1 MTEAREGK
9 YQFSIHRMIAY
20 TFILDL
26 TKALEIEPSNKSV
39 KDELSS
45 LPAPTP
51 KKQVSVESIGYIY
64 NSTHIDS

>member
-1 MTEAREGK
+1 
-9 YQFSIHRMIAY
+9 MIAY